1 MKKKKKNGA
10 RRVKMQVSQMNP
22 PVTFILEFWT
32 PMMDELNGAVRK
44 EPSLEFIST
53 NRDEPV

>member
-1 MKKKKKNGA
+1 MKKKNGA

>member
-1 MKKKKKNGA
+1 
-10 RRVKMQVSQMNP
+10 MQVSQMNP

-32 PMMDELNGAVRK
+32 PTMDELNGAVMK